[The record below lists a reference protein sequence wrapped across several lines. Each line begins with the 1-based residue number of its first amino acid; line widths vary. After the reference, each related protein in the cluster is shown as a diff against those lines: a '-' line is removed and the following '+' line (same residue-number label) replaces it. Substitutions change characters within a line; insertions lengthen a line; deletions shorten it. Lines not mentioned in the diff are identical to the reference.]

1 MAGGGGYGSGNPPW
15 GGGGAP
21 AGGGGIE
28 NIPTTPQWDLFR
40 LDEPDVSRVGDFFEV
55 TYKGGG
61 WGTGSL
67 IGKSGGAELAVE
79 RAIDIIVAVT
89 ETFTVQYDV
98 SFNSLPPDFSDPIN
112 EHVYLGAM
120 SSQDYSAGFVFS
132 RIGMKYTGAAHVPGT
147 DIVFGHAFTD
157 LPGSE
162 EWFNE
167 GERTVIRIALDGDLG
182 VLYLYVTP
190 QAELE
195 EKGHQLR
202 AILPAITSSS
212 ATFSVI
218 DRALVAMRGTAPN
231 YVELELWEYNLSS
244 KLLIPNIAPVAL
256 AGPDQAL
263 RICSIAQLD
272 GTESF
277 DPEGEDLIYDW
288 RLIDGPP
295 SSAHIFGA
303 LDGVAD
309 VSVTGFTDTY
319 FSPSL
324 GVEHATTPVQAGDV
338 LMVGGIG
345 YTVESTVP
353 SPFGVVVEDPQIPVA
368 APNAFK
374 LVRNDGVNGADTA
387 HPTFYPD
394 KLGIYIFD
402 LRVNDGQLWSTP
414 SGLNRARV
422 LLDVRRSPLPR
433 GITPRA
439 DFVFDHL
446 LNFWKMV
453 EDKDKLGTIWSA
465 LGQCVATEL
474 YTLWQYEYNKSLRD
488 IQRQFIRRW
497 LHYDLMLPEPLPELT
512 RFRFMWSGISSLP
525 IDPGGVAVAGDKIVV
540 SAPYLEEPVEL
551 TMSLPGTVPPV
562 AIADELQQLL
572 RTEVADGFSVT
583 ALEDGDTGD
592 FTLRVDAPFAFTF
605 TTDSTSV
612 IFSYPVT
619 NTMPVGSSGVREG
632 ARTYNTGVPLEGL
645 GIVEDDF
652 IRIGNVLYR
661 IQSLLTDG
669 SDPFEYQRV
678 LVKSDLPDPDEDE
691 IVPTDWVI
699 PGWVSSEFLNFYG
712 GLVEYGD
719 RVDIEL
725 TSESELLDP
734 VYQVATLVETTSY
747 GAVAGLVGR
756 MAVDT
761 ATVGQRTVGELSV
774 RLARVVRRHYIPV
787 DEMVV
792 DVPTLTEL
800 IEVGNNEDVLRRNV
814 DYFLE
819 EFRGQPAIR
828 FSVGE
833 GLELGDVWEGERPP
847 DRLWAEY
854 TYVDNESVIEDNFGR
869 VVGVTID
876 QFAELP
882 INTDYLSAVQGIWYA
897 YFNGPTMQNL
907 RIGTQILLGLPFAEA
922 DGIIEEIR
930 TDFLSRNARMLI
942 RDIDTQSI
950 VRSYSFPQI
959 LDIEDNPET
968 GSPYVVGD
976 TVDQFAPLAKG
987 VEIVDYVDNPTWF
1000 VGMLNQGVFHE
1011 VQKYHTFSVR
1021 VDSDAFNLSA
1031 LLFAQRFILSIKPTY
1046 TYPRF
1051 IVAFDVSGDGDEID
1065 VIDDIDYSGKLH
1077 LFDSVC
1083 QLRKGASTFFD
1094 EPWPSGGE
1102 YGESWRNSFDT
1113 DDDPGTPAPTFP
1125 VSDTNVA
1132 WGYDKE
1138 YLCPHDTVDVLE
1150 TEFFASDFIP
1160 QYDSVFYFDTGPIEN
1175 FSGDATPPG
1184 TIPVDPGWTV
1194 TLVDNTVDNDGD
1206 LTFIAVMILGDP
1218 GVDDTDYEIAVD
1230 VDTGGGFVEQAAIPF
1245 TAGVNT
1251 EVNHTFSSP
1260 IAVLATDVVRVRIYP
1275 VTGSRSPN
1283 WSRVVVSLDNVL
1295 PAWAFDA
1302 GQTYNGTGPLPL
1314 YSGTATYGARRTV
1327 VE

>member
-1 MAGGGGYGSGNPPW
+1 
-15 GGGGAP
+15 
-21 AGGGGIE
+21 
-28 NIPTTPQWDLFR
+28 
-40 LDEPDVSRVGDFFEV
+40 
-55 TYKGGG
+55 
-61 WGTGSL
+61 
-67 IGKSGGAELAVE
+67 
-79 RAIDIIVAVT
+79 
-89 ETFTVQYDV
+89 
-98 SFNSLPPDFSDPIN
+98 
-112 EHVYLGAM
+112 
-120 SSQDYSAGFVFS
+120 
-132 RIGMKYTGAAHVPGT
+132 
-147 DIVFGHAFTD
+147 
-157 LPGSE
+157 
-162 EWFNE
+162 
-167 GERTVIRIALDGDLG
+167 
-182 VLYLYVTP
+182 
-190 QAELE
+190 
-195 EKGHQLR
+195 
-202 AILPAITSSS
+202 
-212 ATFSVI
+212 
-218 DRALVAMRGTAPN
+218 
-231 YVELELWEYNLSS
+231 
-244 KLLIPNIAPVAL
+244 
-256 AGPDQAL
+256 
-263 RICSIAQLD
+263 
-272 GTESF
+272 
-277 DPEGEDLIYDW
+277 
-288 RLIDGPP
+288 
-295 SSAHIFGA
+295 
-303 LDGVAD
+303 
-309 VSVTGFTDTY
+309 
-319 FSPSL
+319 
-324 GVEHATTPVQAGDV
+324 
-338 LMVGGIG
+338 MVGGIG